1 MPFRHPRFALRSDE
15 RKGRGLRCCKPGL
28 AATRAARHQNGEGSD
43 PGEGSGE
50 RRGEGTAAGPGSKTA
65 APPSRKWLCSR
76 RLIDRFGRKDLSAPL
91 MRWEQGAV
99 SSCQGDAGCEL
110 EESEFCSIH
119 GDLKKP
125 QHPQEGPAAGV
136 PHSPGA
142 QEATWHQQGAA
153 TCERAVSEDVE
164 NGFCTR
170 DGSVRK
176 PLDPQGTSATST
188 EHKRDLRRFLGECF
202 RSHPVGTA
210 LLILLLLL
218 LLLALGVALAVL
230 AAAAHVPV
238 TPATWQCCPH
248 GWVGCNGVCYYL
260 SRDHSSWEQAE
271 ERCSEL
277 GASLAILKDEEEM
290 GLLFRLR
297 GNGDYWLGLRRR
309 GERLHWGDGS
319 SYSSRVPVLGNSD
332 CVYLAEER
340 FRSEFCSNE
349 RPYVCSRAQAPL

>member
-1 MPFRHPRFALRSDE
+1 MPPD
-15 RKGRGLRCCKPGL
+15 
-28 AATRAARHQNGEGSD
+28 
-43 PGEGSGE
+43 
-50 RRGEGTAAGPGSKTA
+50 
-65 APPSRKWLCSR
+65 
-76 RLIDRFGRKDLSAPL
+76 
-91 MRWEQGAV
+91 QGAV
-99 SSCQGDAGCEL
+99 CSCQRDSGCEL
-110 EESEFCSIH
+110 EESELCSIH
-119 GDLKKP
+119 GVVKELL
-125 QHPQEGPAAGV
+125 HPQEGPAAGV
-136 PHSPGA
+136 PHSPAA
-142 QEATWHQQGAA
+142 QGATWHQQGAA
-153 TCERAVSEDVE
+153 TCERAVREDVE

-170 DGSVRK
+170 DGSVREL
-176 PLDPQGTSATST
+176 LDPQGTSATST
-188 EHKRDLRRFLGECF
+188 EHKRGLRRLLGEWF

-218 LLLALGVALAVL
+218 LLLALGVVLAVL
-230 AAAAHVPV
+230 AGKRGAAAWAQPLGAERAPCSLQRGILTPSPLPPAAAAQVPV
-238 TPATWQCCPH
+238 TPATPQCVLGCPP
-248 GWVGCNGVCYYL
+248 GWVGYNGVCYYL
-260 SRDHSSWEQAE
+260 SRDYSSWEQAE

-332 CVYLAEER
+332 CVYLAEDK